1 MNIVGNWVA
10 IERKGTQLQEL
21 PQSARAENVAVGK
34 SIYVDILADTI
45 AQLSEV
51 TTIINAIRDIE
62 KKPVAMITISGIRTD
77 YRPGDRFTL
86 NRKDDLISID
96 LIVRDITWDFRQKNT
111 IIKGDATLS
120 EFFTE

>member
-1 MNIVGNWVA
+1 M
-10 IERKGTQLQEL
+10 
-21 PQSARAENVAVGK
+21 
-34 SIYVDILADTI
+34 DILADTI

-96 LIVRDITWDFRQKNT
+96 LIVRDITWDFKRENT